1 MKDLLKICD
10 RLKYYEPWQSSTMSY
25 LWESFFFIHIDF
37 YMHNKNNYHVILF
50 FFQLVLFSKLL
61 DKVLIKGFFGGKNTI

>member
-1 MKDLLKICD
+1 
-10 RLKYYEPWQSSTMSY
+10 
-25 LWESFFFIHIDF
+25 
-37 YMHNKNNYHVILF
+37 MHNKNNYHVILF